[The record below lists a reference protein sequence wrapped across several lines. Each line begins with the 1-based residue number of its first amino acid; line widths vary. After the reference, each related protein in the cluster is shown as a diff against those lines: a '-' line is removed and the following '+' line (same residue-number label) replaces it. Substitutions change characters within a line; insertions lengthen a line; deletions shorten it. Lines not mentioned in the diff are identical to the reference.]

1 MAHDTEMVSPRAGR
15 RSRRGMNRR
24 RFLGLSAASLALTAP
39 LIGRPWSA
47 AAQPGRPRLQMP
59 PLLDTRASGRLQ
71 LTALAGET
79 SVLGGPPAP
88 TAGYNAGFMGP
99 TIVMQNGPL
108 ALRLENKL
116 HEPVTAHWHGM
127 LVPGEHDGG
136 PHRGVA
142 PGEVWRAD
150 MQIGQRPNTAW
161 YHSHPHGA
169 TARHLYAGL
178 AGVIHQTDGR
188 DDQRGLPSRYGIDD
202 LTLIV
207 QDRRFDD
214 NGRMV
219 YIPESIDILN
229 GFHGERILVNG
240 QFDKTA
246 AVPRGVV
253 RLRFLNASNAR
264 IYNFHFSDRRPFHLI
279 ATDGGLLP
287 KPVEMTYLRMAP
299 AERAEI
305 LVDFATGPAPVLMSA
320 SGLAT
325 KILEFAVD
333 EKAKARIT
341 RLPNSLDADVPTA
354 VTEGLPTRSFTLNMG
369 GGSTGEF
376 APTTDAH
383 SGHGAS
389 GPHLIGA
396 GPGGELG
403 VTMND
408 FGINGRAYDMGRIDF
423 QAKLGSYERW
433 LIGGG
438 GVGVIHPFHVH
449 GVHFRVLSTAGAR
462 PGPEDSGWK
471 DTCLVAGQIEILVRF
486 ERTAGPTAP
495 FMYHCHILEHEDSGM
510 MGQFTVV

>member
-1 MAHDTEMVSPRAGR
+1 M
-15 RSRRGMNRR
+15 RGMNRR
-24 RFLGLSAASLALTAP
+24 RFLGLSAASLAVAAP
-39 LIGRPWSA
+39 VIGQGFQA
-47 AAQPGRPRLQMP
+47 AAQPAARPRLAMP
-59 PLLDTRASGRLQ
+59 PLLDTRASGRLR
-71 LTALAGET
+71 LTALSGQT
-79 SVLGGPPAP
+79 SILGGPPVA

-99 TIVMQNGPL
+99 TIVMQNGGL
-108 ALRLENKL
+108 EVRLENTL

-136 PHRGVA
+136 PHRAVESGQT
-142 PGEVWRAD
+142 WRDD

-207 QDRRFDD
+207 QDRRFDAS
-214 NGRMV
+214 GRMV

-240 QFDKTA
+240 QFDRIA
-246 AVPRGVV
+246 AVPRGLV
-253 RLRFLNASNAR
+253 RLRLLNASNAR
-264 IYNFHFSDRRPFHLI
+264 IYNFHFNDRRPFHLI
-279 ATDGGLLP
+279 ATDGGFLP
-287 KPVEMTYLRMAP
+287 QPVAMTYLRMAP

-305 LVDFATGPAPVLMSA
+305 LVDFADGPAPSLMSA

-325 KILEFAVD
+325 KILDFAVD
-333 EKAKARIT
+333 ERVQARFT
-341 RLPNSLDADVPTA
+341 RPPTALDADTPVLPQA
-354 VTEGLPTRSFTLNMG
+354 EMPTRNFTLNMG
-369 GGSTGEF
+369 GGSMGEF
-376 APTTDAH
+376 TPSPNVH
-383 SGHGAS
+383 SGHGSTAH
-389 GPHLIGA
+389 PLIGS

-408 FGINGRAYDMGRIDF
+408 FGINGRVYDAARIDF
-423 QAKLGSYERW
+423 QVRLGSYERW

-438 GVGVIHPFHVH
+438 GVGVIHPFHIH
-449 GVHFRVLSTAGAR
+449 GVHFRVISTAGAR

-471 DTCLVAGQIEILVRF
+471 DTCLVAGQIELVVRF
-486 ERTAGPTAP
+486 ERPAGPRAP

-510 MGQFTVV
+510 MGQFSVA